1 MIRRSVFLALGL
13 ALAWGH
19 AAAQAADSQTGTWVA
34 TPNNPAILLGDGFPP
49 SFYRVCHGEG
59 APIKIRYVTDT
70 DKAREADIR
79 QAGSCTDLKA
89 KRIDVT
95 VQGAD
100 GVKAS
105 GTYRQLPNR
114 Q

>member
-1 MIRRSVFLALGL
+1 MIRRSVILALGL
-13 ALAWGH
+13 ALAWSTS
-19 AAAQAADSQTGTWVA
+19 AAQGADAQTGTWVA

-59 APIKIRYVTDT
+59 APVKIRYVTET
-70 DKAREADIR
+70 DKPREADIR
-79 QAGSCTDLKA
+79 QPGSCTDLKA

-114 Q
+114 

>member
-1 MIRRSVFLALGL
+1 MIRRSACLALGL

-19 AAAQAADSQTGTWVA
+19 AAAQAADALTGTWVA
-34 TPNNPAILLGDGFPP
+34 TPANPAILLGDGFPP
-49 SFYRVCHGEG
+49 TFYRVCSGEG
-59 APIKIRYVTDT
+59 APVKIRYVTET

-79 QAGSCTDLKA
+79 QQGSCIDLKA

-114 Q
+114 

>member
-1 MIRRSVFLALGL
+1 MIRRFGFLALGFVF
-13 ALAWGH
+13 AWGH
-19 AAAQAADSQTGTWVA
+19 AAAQAADAQLGTWVA
-34 TPNNPAILLGDGFPP
+34 TQANPAILLGDGFPAT
-49 SFYRVCHGEG
+49 FYRVCLGEG
-59 APIKIRYVTDT
+59 APIKIKYVTET

-79 QAGSCTDLKA
+79 LQGSCTDLKA

-114 Q
+114 

>member
-70 DKAREADIR
+70 DKPREADIR

-114 Q
+114 

>member
-1 MIRRSVFLALGL
+1 MIRRSVIVLTLIF
-13 ALAWGH
+13 AWGH
-19 AAAQAADSQTGTWVA
+19 VAAQAADAQMGTWVA
-34 TPNNPAILLGDGFPP
+34 TPNNPGILLGDGFPAT
-49 SFYRVCHGEG
+49 FYRVCLGEG
-59 APIKIRYVTDT
+59 APIKIRYVTET

-79 QAGSCTDLKA
+79 LTGSCTDLKA

-95 VQGAD
+95 VQGSD

-114 Q
+114 

>member
-1 MIRRSVFLALGL
+1 MIRRSAFLALGL
-13 ALAWGH
+13 ALIAGH
-19 AAAQAADSQTGTWVA
+19 SAAQGADAQTGTWVA
-34 TPNNPAILLGDGFPP
+34 TPNNPASLLGDGFPP
-49 SFYRVCHGEG
+49 SFYRVCYGEG
-59 APIKIRYVTDT
+59 APVKIRYTTET
-70 DKAREADIR
+70 DKLREADIR

-89 KRIDVT
+89 KRIEVI

>member
-1 MIRRSVFLALGL
+1 MIRRSAFLALGL
-13 ALAWGH
+13 ALAWSH

-79 QAGSCTDLKA
+79 LPGSCTDLKA

>member
-1 MIRRSVFLALGL
+1 MVRRSLVLAFAF
-13 ALAWGH
+13 ALIGNH
-19 AAAQAADSQTGTWVA
+19 TAAQGADAQTGTWVA
-34 TPNNPAILLGDGFPP
+34 TQANPAILLGDGFPAT
-49 SFYRVCHGEG
+49 FYRVCLGDG
-59 APIKIRYVTDT
+59 APIKIRYVTET
-70 DKAREADIR
+70 DKARDADIR

-95 VQGAD
+95 IQGSD

-114 Q
+114 

>member
-1 MIRRSVFLALGL
+1 MIRRFAVSIIGLGF
-13 ALAWGH
+13 AWTVS
-19 AAAQAADSQTGTWVA
+19 AAEGADAQTGTWVA
-34 TPNNPAILLGDGFPP
+34 TPNTPASLLGDGFPP

-59 APIKIRYVTDT
+59 APIKIRYTTET

-79 QAGSCTDLKA
+79 QAGSCIDLKA
-89 KRIDVT
+89 KRIEVT
-95 VQGAD
+95 VPGAD

-114 Q
+114 

>member
-1 MIRRSVFLALGL
+1 MIRRSVIALMLAFV
-13 ALAWGH
+13 WGH
-19 AAAQAADSQTGTWVA
+19 ADAQAADAQMGTWVA
-34 TPNNPAILLGDGFPP
+34 TPNNPAILLGDGFPAT
-49 SFYRVCHGEG
+49 FYRVCLGEG
-59 APIKIRYVTDT
+59 APIKIRYVTET

-79 QAGSCTDLKA
+79 LPGSCTDLKA

-114 Q
+114 